1 MNMATQVQFRRG
13 TTAEHASFTGAVG
26 EVTVDTTL
34 DTLRVHD
41 GATAAG
47 IRIAKFSDIPE
58 FIAFTVEADDSAGV
72 PIFSDGTGVLRF
84 AGSNS
89 ITTSTDSAGTVTI
102 ALDDDITVD
111 QIAAKDSSSIN
122 ITSPIQVTGNINTD
136 TSLTI
141 AGSTTVTSVLDED
154 NLVSDSNTAL
164 ATQQS
169 IKAYVDTELAGVAST
184 LSVVADDS
192 ATFDM
197 TVGTD
202 VLQFSGGTNITTST
216 SSSKIVTLSVDDAP
230 TFSGAVTAAGFTIGS
245 AAINESELETIDGV
259 TAGTVAA
266 SKAVVVDSDKDI
278 GDFRNVTLS
287 GTLHTTTLDVREIVS
302 TDSTFIT
309 VNEGLEVLG
318 NLQVN
323 EIVSSD
329 STEVT
334 INNLRTQVIT
344 ANDSTEILVND
355 AMRVSGLITGTAT
368 QAQYA
373 DLAERYRADRDYDE
387 GHVMVLGG
395 SEEITESTQENDTR
409 IAGVISERWAYLMN
423 EQEDGPAVALK
434 GKVECKVVGSVH
446 KGDVLVSSSTPG
458 HAVASTEANPL
469 AVIGRSLVEDADTH
483 PRKIF
488 IKI

>member
-1 MNMATQVQFRRG
+1 MATQVQFRRG
-13 TTAEHASFTGAVG
+13 TTSEHGSFTGAVG

-41 GATAAG
+41 GSTAGG
-47 IRIAKFSDIPE
+47 IRIAKFSE
-58 FIAFTVEADDSAGV
+58 IASTLSFTVEGDDSAGV
-72 PIFSDGTGVLRF
+72 PISADGTGVLRF
-84 AGSNS
+84 IGGQN
-89 ITTSTDSAGTVTI
+89 IETTSDSSGVI
-102 ALDDDITVD
+102 NIVGSSDITVNN
-111 QIAAKDSSSIN
+111 ISSADSTEVFIN
-122 ITSPIQVTGNINTD
+122 DGLRVTGTANIDNIEVNRLSSGDSTGITVAGD
-136 TSLTI
+136 LLLAGNLRAEDSGTVSVDGVVEATGLTI
-141 AGSTTVTSVLDED
+141 
-154 NLVSDSNTAL
+154 
-164 ATQQS
+164 
-169 IKAYVDTELAGVAST
+169 
-184 LSVVADDS
+184 
-192 ATFDM
+192 
-197 TVGTD
+197 
-202 VLQFSGGTNITTST
+202 
-216 SSSKIVTLSVDDAP
+216 
-230 TFSGAVTAAGFTIGS
+230 GAAV
-245 AAINESELETIDGV
+245 INEAELETIDGV

-302 TDSTFIT
+302 TDSTNIT

-318 NLQVN
+318 TLQVN

-373 DLAERYRADRDYDE
+373 DLAERYRADREYDE
-387 GHVMVLGG
+387 GHVMILGG

-434 GKVECKVVGSVH
+434 GKVECKVVGSVR
-446 KGDVLVSSSTPG
+446 KGDVLISSSTPG

-469 AVIGRSLVEDADTH
+469 AVIGRSLVEDANTH